1 MKKTIIGVLIFIFL
15 VLAAAVIL
23 PAIYKEDI
31 SRAVQKEINKNIN
44 ARVGFKDVK
53 LSLLRSFPHFS
64 LGLKELSV
72 VGKDMFE
79 YDTLLFVP
87 DFRTT
92 VDLLSVIKKGPVQ
105 VIGIQVD
112 NPRIKIV
119 VLEDGTPNYDI
130 MYPEEDVPE
139 EQPAA
144 EDSGE
149 VLMQMQKVV
158 INNATFIYD
167 DESLPVYAEVHQ
179 LNHKLKG
186 DLTQTSTLLNTFT
199 ESPDVSVTYD
209 GVKYLSNV
217 RTEITAN
224 LNVDFD
230 QMRFDFAD
238 NLIYINEIPLEAEG
252 FFAMPGEAY
261 DMDIS
266 FASRNKSFK
275 PLLSMI
281 PAIYKNNFESLQAD
295 GEINFSGRVNGIYDD
310 ENLPGYH
317 IKLNVDNGMFK
328 YPDMPVQME
337 DINLDATVDN
347 STGET
352 DDLVLDVSDFGFL
365 MSGSTFSANLRLEN
379 PVSDP
384 FIKTRMTGELD
395 LAKITELYPVEQNM
409 TISGLI
415 SLDANLEGNASAIE
429 NEQYDNFKA
438 LGYIL
443 LEDLSYADEEYD
455 LKISRG
461 QFNLSP
467 EYVDM
472 AAFNMEIGDSD
483 LQAEGKLTG
492 FLAYL
497 FEDGIIEGK
506 LNLRSQNLDLNQLM
520 AEDDAT
526 IEAEEEEEEE
536 LNLTAPVIPERVDFE
551 MTSRLDHVIYENMI
565 MDDVEG
571 SITLKDQ
578 KLNLDNVSMSSLGG
592 TASMS
597 GIYKNN
603 GKDTPRME
611 MEFGFEEVSI
621 NKTAVAFAAMS
632 KYAPIARKANGAVST
647 AFQIRTDLQDNLMP
661 VYETMFGKGNFQGKS
676 LSLGDVNALNKL
688 AETLKVN
695 ELKNAALENIKAS
708 FTIRQGSFFVEP
720 FDMKYNGMQA
730 TLGGRTGL
738 DQTIDYNLRLEIPR
752 QKLGSE
758 ANKMLDNLSDK
769 VGDLGVDYEFGDVIP
784 FNIKISG
791 TISDP
796 SVKPDI
802 EVGEEDFK
810 EQVKQE
816 IDEKIEEGKEKARE
830 EIQQQIDKAEK
841 KAQQLLEEAQ
851 KQAEKVREEGE
862 KAAEKLRQE
871 TDKKADQILSEAEGK
886 GFVAKLAA
894 EKTAEKAREKGY
906 EQADKLEKEANKQA
920 DNLIEEARKKGEKMI
935 EDARQSAE
943 NEMP

>member
-1 MKKTIIGVLIFIFL
+1 MKKTFIGVLIFIFL
-15 VLAAAVIL
+15 ILAAAIVL

-64 LGLKELSV
+64 LGLKEFSV

-79 YDTLLFVP
+79 YDTLLYVP

-130 MYPEEDVPE
+130 MYPEEEITE
-139 EQPAA
+139 E
-144 EDSGE
+144 ETSSEGSGE
-149 VLMQMQKVV
+149 VLLQMQKVV

-186 DLTQTSTLLNTFT
+186 DLTQTSTLLNTYT

-209 GVKYLSNV
+209 GIKYLSNV
-217 RTEITAN
+217 RAEINAN
-224 LNVDFD
+224 LNVDFE

-275 PLLSMI
+275 PLLSMV
-281 PAIYKNNFESLQAD
+281 PAIYKNDFEMLEAD
-295 GEINFSGRVNGIYDD
+295 GEIDFSGRINGIYDE
-310 ENLPGYH
+310 ENVPRYH
-317 IKLNVDNGMFK
+317 IKLNVKEGMFK
-328 YPDMPVQME
+328 YPEMPVQME
-337 DINLDATVDN
+337 DIEVSATVDN

-352 DDLVLDVSDFGFL
+352 DDLVLEVSDFGFL
-365 MSGSTFSANLRLEN
+365 MSGSTFRANLRLEN

-384 FIKTRMTGELD
+384 YIKTRMSGELD
-395 LAKITELYPVEQNM
+395 LAKITELYPVEHDM
-409 TISGLI
+409 TINGLI
-415 SLDANLEGNASAIE
+415 SLDANLEGNASSIE

-443 LEDLSYADEEYD
+443 LEDLSYADDEYD

-472 AAFNMEIGDSD
+472 AAFNMELGDSD

-497 FEDGIIEGK
+497 LEDGTLQGN
-506 LNLRSQNLDLNQLM
+506 LNLRSQNLDMNQLLSDESSGM
-520 AEDDAT
+520 ETQD
-526 IEAEEEEEEE
+526 EEFE
-536 LNLTAPVIPERVDFE
+536 LSAPVIPERVNFK
-551 MTSRLDHVIYENMI
+551 MTSRLDHVVYENMV

-571 SITLKDQ
+571 TITLQDQ
-578 KLNLDNVSMSSLGG
+578 TLRLDKVFMSSLGG
-592 TASMS
+592 TTSLS
-597 GIYKNN
+597 GFYSND
-603 GKDTPRME
+603 GKQKPRME
-611 MEFGFEEVSI
+611 MEFGLEEVSV
-621 NKTAVAFAAMS
+621 NKTAVAFTAMS
-632 KYAPIARKANGAVST
+632 KYAPIARKANGAIST
-647 AFQIRTDLQDNLMP
+647 SFQIKTDLQDDLMP
-661 VYETMFGKGNFQGKS
+661 VYETMFGNGSFRGKS

-720 FDMKYNGMQA
+720 FDMKYNGMKA

-738 DQTIDYNLRLEIPR
+738 DQTIDYNLRLEMPR
-752 QKLGSE
+752 QKLGSQ

-769 VGDLGVDYEFGDVIP
+769 VGELGVDYTFGDVIP
-784 FNIKISG
+784 FNIKITG
-791 TISDP
+791 MISDP

-802 EVGEEDFK
+802 EVGEKDFK

-816 IDEKIEEGKEKARE
+816 IDEKIEESKEKVRE
-830 EIQQQIDKAEK
+830 EIQKQIDKAEQ
-841 KAQQLLEEAQ
+841 KAQKLLEEAQ
-851 KQAEKVREEGE
+851 NKVQKIRNEGQ

-871 TDKKADQILSEAEGK
+871 TDKKADQLLSEAEGK

-894 EKTAEKAREKGY
+894 EKAAEKAREKGY
-906 EQADKLEKEANKQA
+906 EKAEKLELEANQQA
-920 DNLIEEARKKGEKMI
+920 DNLIEEAKKKGEKLI
-935 EDARQSAE
+935 EEAKQSAE
-943 NEMP
+943 TEMP

>member
-1 MKKTIIGVLIFIFL
+1 MKKTIIGFLIFIFL
-15 VLAAAVIL
+15 ILAAAVVL

-44 ARVGFKDVK
+44 ARVGFNDVK
-53 LSLLRSFPHFS
+53 LSMLRSFPHFS
-64 LGLKELSV
+64 LGLKEFSL

-79 YDTLLFVP
+79 YDTLLYVP

-92 VDLLSVIKKGPVQ
+92 VDLLSVIRKGPVQ

-139 EQPAA
+139 EKPSAA
-144 EDSGE
+144 DSGE
-149 VLMQMQKVV
+149 VLLQMQKVV

-167 DESLPVYAEVHQ
+167 DESLPVYAEIHQ
-179 LNHKLKG
+179 LNHKLRG

-199 ESPDVSVTYD
+199 QSPDVSLTYD
-209 GVKYLSNV
+209 GVKYLSHV
-217 RTEITAN
+217 KTEINAN

-230 QMRFDFAD
+230 QMRFDFAN

-261 DMDIS
+261 NMDIS
-266 FASRNKSFK
+266 FTSRNKSFK

-281 PAIYKNNFESLQAD
+281 PAIYKNNFELLEAD
-295 GEINFSGRVNGIYDD
+295 GEIDFSGRVNGVYDE

-328 YPDMPVQME
+328 YPNMPAQME
-337 DINLDATVDN
+337 DIEVSATLDNA
-347 STGET
+347 TGET
-352 DDLVLDVSDFGFL
+352 DDLVLEVSDFGFL
-365 MSGSTFSANLRLEN
+365 MSGSTFRANLRLEN

-384 FIKTRMTGELD
+384 YIKSRMTGELD
-395 LAKITELYPVEQNM
+395 LAKVMELYPVEQDM
-409 TISGLI
+409 TIGGLI

-429 NEQYDNFKA
+429 NEQYNKFKA

-443 LEDLSYADEEYD
+443 LEDVIYADEEYD
-455 LKISRG
+455 LKLSRG

-472 AAFNMEIGDSD
+472 AAFNMKIGDSD
-483 LQAEGKLTG
+483 LQADGRLSG

-506 LNLRSQNLDLNQLM
+506 LNLRSQNLNLNQLLI
-520 AEDDAT
+520 EDDTEVAEVDPE
-526 IEAEEEEEEE
+526 EAST
-536 LNLTAPVIPERVDFE
+536 LSAPVIPERVAFDLAA
-551 MTSRLDHVIYENMI
+551 RLGHVEYDNMI

-571 SITLKDQ
+571 NITIEDQ
-578 KLNLDNVSMSSLGG
+578 TLHLDKMSMSSLDG

-597 GIYKNN
+597 GFYKND
-603 GKDTPRME
+603 GKEAPRME
-611 MEFGFEEVSI
+611 MEFGLDEVSV
-621 NKTAVAFAAMS
+621 NKTAVAFTAMS
-632 KYAPIARKANGAVST
+632 KYAPIARKANGTIST
-647 AFQIRTDLQDNLMP
+647 AFQIKTDLQDNLMP
-661 VYETMFGKGNFQGKS
+661 VYETMFGNGNFRGKS

-688 AETLKVN
+688 AEQLKVN

-708 FTIRQGSFFVEP
+708 FTIQQGSFFVEP

-730 TLGGRTGL
+730 SLGGRTGL
-738 DQTIDYNLRLEIPR
+738 DQMIDYNLRLEIPR
-752 QKLGSE
+752 RKLGSQ
-758 ANKMLDNLSDK
+758 ANEMLDNLSDK
-769 VGDLGVDYEFGDVIP
+769 VGDLGVDYTFGDVIP

-791 TISDP
+791 MISDP

-802 EVGEEDFK
+802 EVGKEDFK
-810 EQVKQE
+810 DQVKQE
-816 IDEKIEEGKEKARE
+816 IDEKIEKGKEKARE
-830 EIQQQIDKAEK
+830 KLEEQIADAEEKAQKLLREAQNRAEK
-841 KAQQLLEEAQ
+841 IRK
-851 KQAEKVREEGE
+851 EGE
-862 KAAEKLRQE
+862 TAAEKLRQE

-894 EKTAEKAREKGY
+894 EKATEKAKEKGY
-906 EQADKLEKEANKQA
+906 EKADKLEQEADRQA
-920 DNLIEEARKKGEKMI
+920 DNLIEQARKKGEKII
-935 EDARQSAE
+935 EKARQDAE
-943 NEMP
+943 NQIP